1 MKKWFHCKK
10 CGKKLA
16 QYEPLMAICY
26 GVYVKCHGCGRIVE
40 IKRQK
45 EAAVEDFKEEHKEI
59 IENNLKNG

>member
-10 CGKKLA
+10 CGKKLV

-40 IKRQK
+40 IKCRQNTTADD
-45 EAAVEDFKEEHKEI
+45 E
-59 IENNLKNG
+59 KNQKST